1 MSSEKITIK
10 TKNWSDSTQS
20 LKTANAKNRF
30 KFCFPMNCRYTTK
43 CNPMVSEYKK
53 PVGISFLLS
62 FTTFRHKFTLNLP
75 IWKIA
80 KHRIVWLW
88 LLLSVRSPRMTW
100 SGFFC
105 NFIGQHRMLFARKS
119 FDHFGEHSS

>member
-1 MSSEKITIK
+1 
-10 TKNWSDSTQS
+10 
-20 LKTANAKNRF
+20 
-30 KFCFPMNCRYTTK
+30 MNCRYTTK

-88 LLLSVRSPRMTW
+88 QLLSVRSPRMTW
-100 SGFFC
+100 SGFFATLLANIAC
-105 NFIGQHRMLFARKS
+105 FLPENPLIILANIHLSLNSLCCDIAKCDKSSSNGQCRIIPVQGGNAKLK
-119 FDHFGEHSS
+119 